1 MALFQSNNPVLKQS
15 VFDKAPHITG
25 EAMTIRGTVNKMSF
39 MLLLLM
45 AAAVFPG
52 VNFQEVALRCCRW
65 Q

>member
-15 VFDKAPHITG
+15 VFDKAPNIAG

-45 AAAVFPG
+45 AAAVFSW
-52 VNFQEVALRCCRW
+52 VNFQEAAQRYCHW